1 MWLSSL
7 DVTENVQKTRLT
19 LPKGHT
25 LRSQPGRELS
35 IHASKETRTMSL
47 KEYHKKRDF
56 RRTREPRGHVAGK
69 QDWLF
74 VVQKHDASRLH
85 YDFRLQLGGVLKS
98 WAVPKGPSLDPKVKR
113 LAMHVE
119 DHPVDYGDFEGI
131 IPEGEYG
138 GGTVM
143 LWDRGWWEPEEDAER
158 GYRAGKLKFRLHGEK
173 LKGEWL
179 LIRRGGRSGR
189 GNEWLLFKSNDEEAL
204 AESEGN
210 IVDDAPKSVK
220 TGRTLDQIA
229 KAEDAVW
236 SSDGGLQK
244 SKTKRAPKKATK
256 RSTKTTRATKK
267 PAKRAIRTA
276 NRRKRHSSKH
286 ANRPSAIRRKSKL
299 SPTDVPG
306 AVAANFNTV
315 AKRVRPQLATLTAAA
330 PAGDQWLHEIKFD
343 GYRMICRKDGAAVQ
357 LFSRNE
363 NDWTA
368 RFSTLVESLR
378 ELPFEQAILDGEVC
392 ALADSG
398 KTDFQEL
405 QNAMKEGRARRMAY
419 YAFDI
424 LYADGY
430 DLTKTP
436 LADRKAFLEA
446 ALPARSKS
454 IVYSKHVTG
463 HGPDYFEE
471 ACKLGLEGIISK
483 RADRPYYQGR
493 SADWLKIKCIKRE
506 EFVIG
511 GFTDPGGS
519 RIGFGSLL
527 LGYYDPKRRLT
538 YAGRVGTGFDTRA
551 LKDLT
556 QRLEKIEQQ
565 KSPFHDLTARTG
577 DARHAHWVR
586 PKFVGQIEFTEWTSD
601 GRLRHPSFQG
611 LREDKPADEV
621 VRDRAVSLAALGSA
635 PQGNGRA
642 QSLAAKAKA
651 NPPRTT
657 RRNAAKAPKN
667 AGPHKIKYSSSD
679 RVDVAGVS
687 LSSPD
692 KLLYREQGIT
702 KLQLA
707 QYYEAIGDWVL
718 PELAG
723 RPLVM
728 VRCPEGTDKECFFQK
743 HPGAGSSKELRQIPV
758 KEKKK
763 TEHYLVIDDLAGVIA
778 LVQMGVLEIH
788 TWGSRADRIEQ
799 PDRLIF
805 DLDPDPTVDFS
816 RLVEAAYE
824 VRQFLEDLDLQSF
837 VKTTGGK
844 GLHVVAPISRR
855 LEWDDVKEF
864 CRLVAT
870 AIVRAA
876 PDHYTANMSKAARP
890 GKIFLDY
897 LRNGRGASAIAPY
910 SSRARTGAPVA
921 MPVAWDELRRLKA
934 TNQFNITNAV
944 ERLRRQTK
952 DPWAD
957 IAHVR
962 QSISVTARKKLV
974 KLASS

>member
-1 MWLSSL
+1 
-7 DVTENVQKTRLT
+7 
-19 LPKGHT
+19 
-25 LRSQPGRELS
+25 
-35 IHASKETRTMSL
+35 MSL
-47 KEYHKKRDF
+47 KEYHKKRNF
-56 RRTREPRGHVAGK
+56 RRTREPRGHVAHK

-85 YDFRLQLGGVLKS
+85 YDFRLQLGGTLKS
-98 WAVPKGPSLDPKVKR
+98 WAVPKGPSLDPQVKR

-119 DHPVDYGDFEGI
+119 DHPVEYGDFEGI

-143 LWDRGWWEPEEDAER
+143 LWDRGWWEPDGDAEE

-173 LKGEWL
+173 LKGEWV
-179 LIRRGGRSGR
+179 LIRRGGRTGR
-189 GNEWLLFKSNDEEAL
+189 GNEWLLFKTSDEKAL
-204 AESEGN
+204 AEGEGS
-210 IVDDAPKSVK
+210 IVADAPKSVK
-220 TGRTLDQIA
+220 TGRTLEQIA

-236 SSDGGLQK
+236 SSSGGLR
-244 SKTKRAPKKATK
+244 KTPAKRTPKKTTTRRKAIARAPV
-256 RSTKTTRATKK
+256 KK
-267 PAKRAIRTA
+267 PAKRATKTA
-276 NRRKRHSSKH
+276 TRSASRRKRLSSKH
-286 ANRPSAIRRKSKL
+286 ASRATSVRRKSKL
-299 SPTDVPG
+299 SASDLTG
-306 AVAANFNTV
+306 AIAANFNTV
-315 AKRVRPQLATLTAAA
+315 ARRVRPQLATLAGEA

-343 GYRMICRKDGAAVQ
+343 GYRMICRKDGATVQ

-368 RFSTLVESLR
+368 RFGSLVESLR
-378 ELPFEQAILDGEVC
+378 ELPFEQTIVDGEVC

-419 YAFDI
+419 YVFDI

-430 DLTKTP
+430 DLTKMT
-436 LADRKAFLEA
+436 LADRKEFLEA

-454 IVYSKHVTG
+454 IVYSKHVIG
-463 HGPDYFEE
+463 HGPEYFDE

-483 RADRPYYQGR
+483 RADRPYYSGR
-493 SADWLKIKCIKRE
+493 SADWLKVKCIKRE

-527 LGYYDPKRRLT
+527 LGYYDPKHRLI

-551 LKDLT
+551 LKELT
-556 QRLEKIEQQ
+556 QRFEKIEQS
-565 KSPFHDLTARTG
+565 KSPFHDLTTRTG

-586 PKFVGQIEFTEWTSD
+586 PKLVGQIEFTEWTSD

-621 VRDRAVSLAALGSA
+621 VRDRPVALSA
-635 PQGNGRA
+635 IGEAQSNGRA
-642 QSLAAKAKA
+642 HLSAARVKAKS
-651 NPPRTT
+651 PRTAKGT
-657 RRNAAKAPKN
+657 VSKRRDQ
-667 AGPHKIKYSSSD
+667 AGPHANRPAPAD

-692 KLLYREQGIT
+692 KVLYREQGIT

-728 VRCPEGTDKECFFQK
+728 VRCPEGMDKECFFQK
-743 HPGAGSSKELRQIPV
+743 HPGAGSSEQLRQIPV

-763 TEHYLVIDDLAGVIA
+763 TEHYLVVDDLASVIA

-805 DLDPDPTVDFS
+805 DLDPDPTVEFS
-816 RLVEAAYE
+816 RLVEAAFE
-824 VRQFLEDLDLQSF
+824 VRQFLEELDLRSF

-844 GLHVVAPISRR
+844 GLHVVVPIARQ

-876 PDHYTANMSKAARP
+876 PDHYTANMSKATRP

-921 MPVAWDELRRLKA
+921 MPVAWDELRRLQA
-934 TNQFNITNAV
+934 PNQFNITNAV
-944 ERLRRQTK
+944 ERLRRQKK

-957 IAHVR
+957 IARIR
-962 QSISVTARKKLV
+962 QSISAAARKKL
-974 KLASS
+974 K